1 MKNLIKKIIQKRKPV
16 TLIVDEVDD
25 ITDEIEIALARIK
38 DDLDLP
44 TEEIEKAIYSRRE
57 FKRRRY

>member
-44 TEEIEKAIYSRRE
+44 TEEVEKAIVSRRILKK
-57 FKRRRY
+57 KRV